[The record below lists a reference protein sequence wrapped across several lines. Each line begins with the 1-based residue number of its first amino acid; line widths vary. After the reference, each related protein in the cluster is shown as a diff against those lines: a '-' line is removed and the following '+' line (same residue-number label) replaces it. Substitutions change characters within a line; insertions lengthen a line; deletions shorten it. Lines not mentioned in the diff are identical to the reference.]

1 MNDVRCLFM
10 YVCMSID
17 SVVLCRRHVIDL
29 VSSTHVY
36 PPSPLLS
43 TPTHPEYVAIGLAQ
57 VTDPT
62 SGVRADIL
70 RRTLP
75 MFTGSS
81 LTLILTDVYR
91 SISYPY
97 CNLSVPPIVTSRNR
111 IQT

>member
-1 MNDVRCLFM
+1 MNDVGFI
-10 YVCMSID
+10 VCMSID
-17 SVVLCRRHVIDL
+17 PVVLFGSVVHL

-81 LTLILTDVYR
+81 PTLIPTVSDVYR
-91 SISYPY
+91 SISYPNS
-97 CNLSVPPIVTSRNR
+97 NLSVPPIVTSRNR